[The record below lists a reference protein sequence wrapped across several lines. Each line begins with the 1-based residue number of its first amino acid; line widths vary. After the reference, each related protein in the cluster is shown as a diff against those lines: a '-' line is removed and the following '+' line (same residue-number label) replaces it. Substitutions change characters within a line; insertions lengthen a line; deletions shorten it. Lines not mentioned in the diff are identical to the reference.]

1 MCLWCNRRMDR
12 HPPRGDGP
20 CWCRSSARMG
30 ASHPPAKGLRG
41 LVAPK
46 RNLGTVSPRPRLLF
60 ATFPRTNR
68 QSKGWTHTASKKRKH
83 RNRQTQKMKKPRTG
97 GAGLLGFHG
106 GEPMM
111 AWERHHATRFTPFTG
126 SLCQAFC
133 LTSQRSSLSVAM
145 FHYYDGKDLSQVST
159 SLRTWS
165 WAMP

>member
-1 MCLWCNRRMDR
+1 MGRAGVEAR
-12 HPPRGDGP
+12 
-20 CWCRSSARMG
+20 ARMG
-30 ASHPPAKGLRG
+30 ASHPKRAKR

-83 RNRQTQKMKKPRTG
+83 RNLQTQKMEKPRTG
-97 GAGLLGFHG
+97 GSGASWVPW

-126 SLCQAFC
+126 SLCQA
-133 LTSQRSSLSVAM
+133 
-145 FHYYDGKDLSQVST
+145 
-159 SLRTWS
+159 
-165 WAMP
+165 